1 MLKIFHNGLD
11 LSREQSRYE
20 YLPNVIDFQDGDL
33 QVGYYKPISALFVNL
48 LKNTDER
55 NLSLK
60 YYDGISWVEVSNLK
74 DLTFGL
80 KSPSFITWSKNQ
92 VNEKKTT
99 LNDQELYWYK
109 VSSTSTDPVTFKGIS
124 MLFSDDFDLIA
135 AYPSIMNHLPEGQ
148 ETFVRFHEEAAKDI
162 INDLRRTGIVIN
174 NNLMDSSKRKKLD
187 VFDLMDFEEVR
198 ESAKYFT
205 LSKIFGWLSD
215 APNDKWQLLE
225 AKFEAEA
232 AGSLT
237 PLITIDENDNGLLD
251 ESEQLQPN
259 NVVYVGRL

>member
-1 MLKIFHNGLD
+1 MLKIFHNGSD
-11 LSREQSRYE
+11 ISREQSRYE
-20 YLPNVIDFQDGDL
+20 YLPSEVNFVDGDL
-33 QVGYYKPISALFVNL
+33 ELGYYKPISSLYVNL
-48 LKNTDER
+48 PKNNNIR

-60 YYDGISWVEVSNLK
+60 YFDGIGWEEVSGLK
-74 DLTFGL
+74 DMSFGL
-80 KSPSFITWSKNQ
+80 KSAGFISWNRNQ
-92 VNEKKTT
+92 INEKKIV
-99 LNDQELYWYK
+99 LNDHGLYWYK
-109 VSSTSTDPVTFKGIS
+109 LSCTGTEAVNFRGIS

-162 INDLRRTGIVIN
+162 VNDLKRTGIVIN
-174 NNLMDSSKRKKLD
+174 NNLMDSSKRKRLD

-198 ESAKYFT
+198 EAAKYFT
-205 LSKIFGWLSD
+205 LAKIFGWLSD

-225 AKFEAEA
+225 SKFEAEA

-251 ESEQLQPN
+251 DSEKLQPN